1 MHCRWKNEN
10 ILIPQVNLCLRMT
23 TLNTLI
29 LKSPEQTTKIKM
41 AERGPTVFGR
51 QSFAQMKIYSKA
63 RRVLSFSKY

>member
-29 LKSPEQTTKIKM
+29 LENPEQTTKIKM
-41 AERGPTVFGR
+41 AERGPAVFGR

>member
-1 MHCRWKNEN
+1 
-10 ILIPQVNLCLRMT
+10 MT

-41 AERGPTVFGR
+41 AERGPAVFGR